1 MFYTE
6 LNKFDSLNP
15 RKGRTLEK
23 KTVYDNASE
32 LYNEYL
38 EIYFN
43 QYMTLS
49 DAKKRTFGKKY
60 DPENLFLEE
69 HDYSLRSEN
78 KEESTDKEESI
89 DFSDM
94 PPQGGDE
101 EEVREGKGIQIL
113 TPNKL
118 LTRLKML
125 LAQIK
130 AGNNSYKLKNEIR
143 QILHLLYQY
152 NGITKKVYNNLIKSI
167 IIMEENIMM
176 EVNMIVVRDPKPFCF
191 NFDWPKDIDENFKHE
206 IEFIIKKQ

>member
-1 MFYTE
+1 M
-6 LNKFDSLNP
+6 
-15 RKGRTLEK
+15 
-23 KTVYDNASE
+23 YDNASE

-49 DAKKRTFGKKY
+49 DTKKRTFGKKY
-60 DPENLFLEE
+60 DPESLFLEG

-78 KEESTDKEESI
+78 NEESTDKDESI

-94 PPQGGDE
+94 PPQRGDE
-101 EEVREGKGIQIL
+101 EEVREGKGMQIL

-143 QILHLLYQY
+143 QILHLLYQH
-152 NGITKKVYNNLIKSI
+152 NGITKKVYKDLIKSL
-167 IIMEENIMM
+167 
-176 EVNMIVVRDPKPFCF
+176 
-191 NFDWPKDIDENFKHE
+191 
-206 IEFIIKKQ
+206 